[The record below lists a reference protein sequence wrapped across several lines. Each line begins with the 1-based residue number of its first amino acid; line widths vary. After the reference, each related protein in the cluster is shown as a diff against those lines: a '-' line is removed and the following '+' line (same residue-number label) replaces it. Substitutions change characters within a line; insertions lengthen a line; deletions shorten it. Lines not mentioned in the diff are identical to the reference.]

1 MAERVTLVTGMSRGI
16 GRAIADTLRER
27 NHTVIGLDRVAPE
40 KPFEGPFFTVDLAD
54 QAATDTA
61 LEEITN
67 SFAVDNLVNNAGM
80 AIMDNLGDLKP
91 ADLAATVDVN
101 VRAAVMCAQAVL
113 PGMRQ
118 KQRGRIVNLGSRAAL
133 GKTGR
138 SFYAASKAALIGL
151 TRTWALETAR
161 DGITVN
167 CIAPG
172 PIDTELFQGHNP
184 PGSETRN
191 AIEASIPVRR
201 IGRPG
206 EVAAACAYFLSD
218 DAGFTTG
225 QVLYVCGGM
234 TVGLAPV

>member
-1 MAERVTLVTGMSRGI
+1 MTERVTLITGVSRGI
-16 GRAIADTLRER
+16 GRAIAEFLRAR
-27 NHTVIGLDRVAPE
+27 NHTIVGIDRVAPQE
-40 KPFEGPFFTVDLAD
+40 PFEGTFFTVDLAD
-54 QAATDTA
+54 EAATHGV
-61 LEEITN
+61 LGEITGA
-67 SFAVDNLVNNAGM
+67 FAVDNLVNNAGM
-80 AIMDNLGDLKP
+80 AIMDRLGDLKP
-91 ADLAATVDVN
+91 ADLAATIDVN

-113 PGMRQ
+113 PGMRK
-118 KQRGRIVNLGSRAAL
+118 KQRGRMVNLGSRASL
-133 GKTGR
+133 GKAGR
-138 SFYAASKAALIGL
+138 SFYAASKAALVGL

-184 PGSETRN
+184 PGSETRL
-191 AIEASIPVRR
+191 AIEGSIPVRR
-201 IGRPG
+201 IGRPE